1 MRGPPTDFTYNKS
14 WEQIEDKLYQL
25 EREQQ
30 EHLDKLQSSKN
41 KKQKMW
47 HARQFKAL
55 EGAVVALRW
64 VLGDRR
70 ADPSKGME

>member
-1 MRGPPTDFTYNKS
+1 MSGPPPDFTYHRS
-14 WEQIEDKLYQL
+14 WEQIESKLYQL

-30 EHLDKLQSSKN
+30 AHLDNAHKAKT
-41 KKQKMW
+41 KKQKLYY
-47 HARQFKAL
+47 ARQFKAL

-70 ADPSKGME
+70 ADPSTGME

>member
-1 MRGPPTDFTYNKS
+1 M
-14 WEQIEDKLYQL
+14 EQL
-25 EREQQ
+25 EHEQQ
-30 EHLDKLQSSKN
+30 DHLDKAHAAR
-41 KKQKMW
+41 KKSDKMH

-70 ADPSKGME
+70 ANPSKGME